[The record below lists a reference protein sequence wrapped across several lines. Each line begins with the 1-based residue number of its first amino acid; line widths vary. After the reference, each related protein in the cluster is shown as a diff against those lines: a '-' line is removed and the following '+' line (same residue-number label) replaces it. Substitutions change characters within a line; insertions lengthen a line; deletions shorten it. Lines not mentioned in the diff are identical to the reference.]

1 MAIKTKMKGP
11 SKGKPIKER
20 MRELVR
26 RRFTPPLCRSLMIPV
41 GVESELRSRVRRD
54 GGRGARRR
62 CDGPGGR
69 RRAVGLDVVGEK
81 AEAQGEEVVMI

>member
-26 RRFTPPLCRSLMIPV
+26 RRFTPYLCRLLMIPV
-41 GVESELRSRVRRD
+41 GAEGELRSRMRRD
-54 GGRGARRR
+54 GGRGAHRR
-62 CDGPGGR
+62 CDDPGGR
-69 RRAVGLDVVGEK
+69 RRAVDLDVVGEE
-81 AEAQGEEVVMI
+81 AEAQGEEMVMI